1 MANIKSAQKKAR
13 KDVRKSSANKVYI
26 GKIDK
31 IVNTA
36 RKVGYVAASA
46 ELKAAYSVIDKA
58 SKRNIISKQK
68 AARLKSSIS

>member
-58 SKRNIISKQK
+58 SKRKIISKQK

>member
-36 RKVGYVAASA
+36 RKVGYTPQSP
-46 ELKAAYSVIDKA
+46 ELNAAYSLIDKA
-58 SKRNIISKQK
+58 SKRKIISKQK